1 MKVTDIWSIRPLAH
15 AEAVVRGKDYRITV
29 LTDRLLRLEYQA
41 DGTFCDTATQM
52 ALCREF
58 PVPEFTVTNA
68 EGLLVIETKSL
79 RLVYDKKPFSS
90 TGLSV
95 TLKGSYSYYASI
107 WHYGDPADTLGGTAR
122 TLDEAD
128 GAIPLGDGLMS
139 TKGYALLDDSH
150 SMCMDE
156 AGNLLPAAHHGED
169 LYLFAYG
176 HDYRGCLRD
185 YLTLSGSVPPVPR
198 FALGNWW
205 SRFYPYTQE
214 SYQALMERFEK
225 EGVPLSVSV
234 LDMNWHV
241 TDIDPRHGTG
251 WTGYT
256 WDREKFPEPEKLL
269 KWLHEHGLAVTL
281 NDHPADGVRAC
292 EEMYPQMAVAM
303 GEDPAAE
310 KPFPFDA
317 ADEKFR
323 RAFEESVLEPHEA
336 SGVDFWWIDWQQKG
350 GSSDPGMDPLFVLNH
365 TRYQHALETG
375 RPAMIL
381 SRFGG
386 PGSHRYPVGFSGD
399 TCATWASLAFQPCFT
414 ATAANIAYGWWSHD
428 IGGHMHGTK
437 DDELAV
443 RWLQFGV
450 FSPIMRL
457 HSSTSRFMRKEPWH
471 YPAEAQAVMK
481 KYLRLRHR
489 LLPWLYTHN
498 LISSRSHRALL
509 RPMYYDYPEE
519 KLLYHACKHQYL
531 LGDGVIVSPVI
542 QPADS
547 VSKLA
552 GTDVYLPEGMWTDF
566 FTGMRYKGSR
576 LLRMY
581 RPLENMPVLV
591 KAGTII
597 PMDGA
602 EVPGNGVSL
611 PETVLLRIFAGADG
625 EAEMIE
631 DNGHLPA
638 DPAYSHSATHIRLCV
653 QDGVTVE
660 IQPVEDDAS
669 LIPQNRHYI
678 LEMNGFANAAPQESS
693 CPYEMAYD
701 PERRALLLTLDTD
714 AAHGAT
720 LRWTCDTSAPVP
732 DWHERLD
739 ALLMPAQIPFDQKDD
754 VMRMARGYEDHSCFL
769 AQLHMLSL
777 PESLVG
783 AVLELL
789 SSC

>member
-1 MKVTDIWSIRPLAH
+1 MKVTDIWPVRPLAH
-15 AEAVVRGKDYRITV
+15 PEAVIRGGSYRITV
-29 LTDRLLRLEYQA
+29 LTDRLLRLEYEK
-41 DGTFCDTATQM
+41 DGAFCDTATQM

-58 PVPEFTVTNA
+58 PVPEFTVTDTA
-68 EGLLVIETKSL
+68 GQLIVETKSL
-79 RLVYDKKPFSS
+79 RLVYDKAPFSI

-139 TKGYALLDDSH
+139 AKGYAVLDDSR
-150 SMCMDE
+150 SMLMDE
-156 AGNLLPAAHHGED
+156 DGNLLPAKAHGED

-176 HDYRGCLRD
+176 HDYQACLRD

-269 KWLHEHGLAVTL
+269 AWLHEHGLAVTL

-292 EEMYPQMAVAM
+292 EEMYPQMALAM
-303 GEDPAAE
+303 GEDPASE

-323 RAFEESVLEPHEA
+323 RAFEKSVMASHEA
-336 SGVDFWWIDWQQKG
+336 AGVDFWWIDWQQQG

-375 RPAMIL
+375 RPGLIL

-399 TCATWASLAFQPCFT
+399 TCATWDSLAFQPYFT
-414 ATAANIAYGWWSHD
+414 ATAANIAYTWWSHD

-457 HSSTSRFMRKEPWH
+457 HSSTSRFMRKEPWQ

-481 KYLRLRHR
+481 KYLRLRHQ
-489 LLPWLYTHN
+489 LLPWLYTQN
-498 LISSRSHRALL
+498 LISSRSRSALL

-519 KLLYHACKHQYL
+519 KLLYQACKHQYL
-531 LGDGVIVSPVI
+531 LGDGMIVSPVI
-542 QPADS
+542 QPADP

-552 GTDVYLPEGMWTDF
+552 GTDAYLPEGVWTDF

-611 PETVLLRIFAGADG
+611 PETVLLRVFTGADG

-631 DNGHLPA
+631 ENGHLPA
-638 DPAYSHSATHIRLCV
+638 DSAYSHAATHIRLCV

-660 IQPVEDDAS
+660 ILPVKGDAS
-669 LIPQNRHYI
+669 LIPQNRRYI

-693 CPYEMAYD
+693 CPYEMTYA
-701 PERRALLLTLDTD
+701 PERRALLLTLETD
-714 AAHGAT
+714 AAHGAV
-720 LRWTCDTSAPVP
+720 LRWTCDTSAPAP

-739 ALLMPAQIPFDQKDD
+739 ALLMPAQIPFDQKDE
-754 VMRMARGYEDHSCFL
+754 VMRMARRYQDHSCFL

-777 PESLVG
+777 PESLFG